1 LVFFSLLIGKNWVA
15 RASPF
20 RLLVSLCFEGFI
32 LSAFAERADSS
43 PNARHLWEKAL
54 DVLRRDGQ
62 AFVVTQL
69 QQLVPLS
76 LDGGALTMGVDDLFF
91 RDWVEDHF
99 GHLVV
104 TAIERA
110 SGQTAKLLW
119 EKIDRLPMRPAQN
132 TAPAATQLRHPVR
145 LNEKFTFENYV
156 VSEANQ
162 LPAAAAHA
170 VSENPGRAYN
180 PLFIYGGTG
189 LGKTHLLHA
198 IGNRALTRNP
208 HFRVTYLSSEEFTNQ
223 YIESVRDQRMTEFR
237 RRFRDECDVLL
248 IDDIQFLGKKQETQN
263 EFFYTFN
270 ALHQLGKAVVMTSD
284 TVPSEIPGL
293 EDRLRSRF
301 AMGLITDVHEPTFEA
316 RVAIL
321 KKKATQDGVV
331 ISDKV
336 AHFIARIVVKNV
348 RELEGALIKVTAV
361 HALTGQPLTE
371 ELCAQVLSDLMPDKV
386 VVDADVIQKEVARF
400 YRLQVDDLRGER
412 RLKPVAHAR
421 QVAMYLVRTLTTS
434 SLPEIGKKFNKDHST
449 VLASVRKIEM
459 MRSEDTQLQLEL
471 GELTKKLV
479 PQ

>member
-1 LVFFSLLIGKNWVA
+1 M
-15 RASPF
+15 
-20 RLLVSLCFEGFI
+20 
-32 LSAFAERADSS
+32 SAFVEKAEST
-43 PNARHLWEKAL
+43 PTARNLWENAL

-62 AFVVTQL
+62 SFVVTQL
-69 QQLVPLS
+69 QQLVPLKYE
-76 LDGGALTMGVDDLFF
+76 DGALTMGVDDLFF

-110 SGQTAKLLW
+110 SGQTAKLAW
-119 EKIDRLPMRPAQN
+119 EKVERVTPRASLPS
-132 TAPAATQLRHPVR
+132 APPVNQLRHAIR
-145 LNEKFTFENYV
+145 LNEKFTFDSYV

-198 IGNRALTRNP
+198 IGNRVLARNP

-270 ALHQLGKAVVMTSD
+270 TLHQLGKAVVMTSD

-321 KKKATQDGVV
+321 KKKATQDGIAVT
-331 ISDKV
+331 DKV
-336 AHFIARIVVKNV
+336 AHFIARIMVKNV

-371 ELCAQVLSDLMPDKV
+371 ELCAQVLGDLMPEKV
-386 VVDADVIQKEVARF
+386 TLDADMIQKEVARF
-400 YRLQVDDLRGER
+400 YKLNVDDLRGER
-412 RLKPVAHAR
+412 RMKPVAHAR

-449 VLASVRKIEM
+449 VLASVRKIEQL
-459 MRSEDTQLQLEL
+459 RGNDAQLQLDL
-471 GELTKKLV
+471 GELHKKLV
-479 PQ
+479 PVVD

>member
-1 LVFFSLLIGKNWVA
+1 M
-15 RASPF
+15 
-20 RLLVSLCFEGFI
+20 
-32 LSAFAERADSS
+32 SAFVEKAESTVT
-43 PNARHLWEKAL
+43 ARNLWESAL

-62 AFVVTQL
+62 SFVVTQL
-69 QQLVPLS
+69 QQLLPLRYE
-76 LDGGALTMGVDDLFF
+76 DGSLTMGVDDLFF

-99 GHLVV
+99 GHLLV
-104 TAIERA
+104 TAVERA
-110 SGQTAKLLW
+110 SGRTAKLAW
-119 EKIDRLPMRPAQN
+119 EKIERAQARASLPS
-132 TAPAATQLRHPVR
+132 APPVNQLRHTVR
-145 LNEKFTFENYV
+145 LNDKFTFESYV

-170 VSENPGRAYN
+170 VAENPGRAYN
-180 PLFIYGGTG
+180 PLFIYGETG

-198 IGNRALTRNP
+198 IANRVLARNP

-223 YIESVRDQRMTEFR
+223 YIESVRDQRMPEFR

-293 EDRLRSRF
+293 EERLRSRF

-321 KKKATQDGVV
+321 KKKATQDG
-331 ISDKV
+331 IGITDKV
-336 AHFIARIVVKNV
+336 AHFIARVVVNNV
-348 RELEGALIKVTAV
+348 RELEGALIRVIAV

-371 ELCAQVLSDLMPDKV
+371 ELCATVLGDMMPEKV
-386 VVDADVIQKEVARF
+386 TLDAEMIQKEVARF
-400 YRLQVDDLRGER
+400 YKLNVDDLRGER
-412 RLKPVAHAR
+412 RMKPVAHAR

-449 VLASVRKIEM
+449 VLASVRKIENA
-459 MRSEDTQLQLEL
+459 RGNDSQLQLDL

-479 PQ
+479 PPV

>member
-1 LVFFSLLIGKNWVA
+1 M
-15 RASPF
+15 
-20 RLLVSLCFEGFI
+20 
-32 LSAFAERADSS
+32 SAFVEKAESTAT
-43 PNARHLWEKAL
+43 ARNLWETAL

-62 AFVVTQL
+62 SFVVTQL
-69 QQLVPLS
+69 QQLVPLTYV
-76 LDGGALTMGVDDLFF
+76 DGALTMGVDDLFF

-99 GHLVV
+99 GHLLV

-110 SGQTAKLLW
+110 SGKTAKLAW
-119 EKIDRLPMRPAQN
+119 EKIERTTPRASLPS
-132 TAPAATQLRHPVR
+132 APPVNQLRHPVR
-145 LNEKFTFENYV
+145 LNEKFTFESYV

-170 VSENPGRAYN
+170 VAENPGRAYN

-198 IGNRALTRNP
+198 IGNRVLARNP

-293 EDRLRSRF
+293 EERLRSRF

-321 KKKATQDGVV
+321 KKKATQDG
-331 ISDKV
+331 ISITDKV
-336 AHFIARIVVKNV
+336 AHFIARVVVKNV

-371 ELCAQVLSDLMPDKV
+371 ELCAQVLGDMLPEKV
-386 VVDADVIQKEVARF
+386 LLDAEMIQKEVARF
-400 YRLQVDDLRGER
+400 YKLNVDDLRGER

-449 VLASVRKIEM
+449 VLASVRKIEQA
-459 MRSEDTQLQLEL
+459 RGNDAQLQLDL

-479 PQ
+479 PASE

>member
-1 LVFFSLLIGKNWVA
+1 
-15 RASPF
+15 
-20 RLLVSLCFEGFI
+20 
-32 LSAFAERADSS
+32 LSAFVEKAESTVT
-43 PNARHLWEKAL
+43 ARNIWESAL

-62 AFVVTQL
+62 SFVVTQL
-69 QQLVPLS
+69 QQLLPLRYE
-76 LDGGALTMGVDDLFF
+76 DGALTMGVDDLFF

-99 GHLVV
+99 GHLLV
-104 TAIERA
+104 TAVERA
-110 SGQTAKLLW
+110 SGRTAKLAW
-119 EKIDRLPMRPAQN
+119 EKIERAQARASLPS
-132 TAPAATQLRHPVR
+132 APPVNQLRHTVR
-145 LNEKFTFENYV
+145 LNDKFTFESYV

-170 VSENPGRAYN
+170 VAENPGRAYN
-180 PLFIYGGTG
+180 PLFIYGETG

-198 IGNRALTRNP
+198 IANRVLARNP

-321 KKKATQDGVV
+321 KKKATQDG
-331 ISDKV
+331 IAITDKV
-336 AHFIARIVVKNV
+336 AHFIARVVVNNV
-348 RELEGALIKVTAV
+348 RELEGALIRVIAV

-371 ELCAQVLSDLMPDKV
+371 ELCATVLGDMMPEKV
-386 VVDADVIQKEVARF
+386 TLDAEMIQKEVARF
-400 YRLQVDDLRGER
+400 YKLNVDDLRGER
-412 RLKPVAHAR
+412 RMKPVAHAR

-449 VLASVRKIEM
+449 VLASVRKIENA
-459 MRSEDTQLQLEL
+459 RGNDSQLQLDL

-479 PQ
+479 PPV

>member
-1 LVFFSLLIGKNWVA
+1 M
-15 RASPF
+15 
-20 RLLVSLCFEGFI
+20 
-32 LSAFAERADSS
+32 SAFVEKAEST
-43 PNARHLWEKAL
+43 PTARNLWENAL

-62 AFVVTQL
+62 SFVVTQL
-69 QQLVPLS
+69 QQLVPLKYE
-76 LDGGALTMGVDDLFF
+76 DGALTMGVDDLFF

-110 SGQTAKLLW
+110 SGQTAKLAW
-119 EKIDRLPMRPAQN
+119 EKVERVTPRASLPS
-132 TAPAATQLRHPVR
+132 APPVNQLRHAIR
-145 LNEKFTFENYV
+145 LNEKFTFDSYV

-198 IGNRALTRNP
+198 IGNRVLARNP

-321 KKKATQDGVV
+321 KKKATQDGIAVT
-331 ISDKV
+331 DKV
-336 AHFIARIVVKNV
+336 AHFIARIMVKNV

-371 ELCAQVLSDLMPDKV
+371 ELCAQVLGDLMPEKV
-386 VVDADVIQKEVARF
+386 TLDADMIQKEVARF
-400 YRLQVDDLRGER
+400 YKLNVDDLRGER
-412 RLKPVAHAR
+412 RMKPVAHAR

-449 VLASVRKIEM
+449 VLASVRKIEQL
-459 MRSEDTQLQLEL
+459 RGNDAQLQLDL
-471 GELTKKLV
+471 GELHKKLV
-479 PQ
+479 PVVD

>member
-1 LVFFSLLIGKNWVA
+1 
-15 RASPF
+15 
-20 RLLVSLCFEGFI
+20 
-32 LSAFAERADSS
+32 LSAFVEQAESTAT
-43 PNARHLWEKAL
+43 ARNLWETVL
-54 DVLRRDGQ
+54 DLLRRDGQ
-62 AFVVTQL
+62 SFVVTQL
-69 QQLVPLS
+69 QQLVPLTYR
-76 LDGGALTMGVDDLFF
+76 DGALTMGVDDLFF

-110 SGQTAKLLW
+110 TGRTATLGFEKVERSAQRATLL
-119 EKIDRLPMRPAQN
+119 
-132 TAPAATQLRHPVR
+132 ATPPVNHLRHPVR
-145 LNEKFTFENYV
+145 LNEKFTFDSYV

-170 VSENPGRAYN
+170 VAENPGRAYN

-198 IGNRALTRNP
+198 IGNRVLARNP
-208 HFRVTYLSSEEFTNQ
+208 HFSVAYLSSEEFTNQ
-223 YIESVRDQRMTEFR
+223 YIESVRDGRMPGFR
-237 RRFRDECDVLL
+237 RRFREECDLLL

-263 EFFYTFN
+263 EFFHTFN
-270 ALHQLGKAVVMTSD
+270 VLHQLGKAVVMTSD

-293 EDRLRSRF
+293 EERLRSRF

-321 KKKATQDGVV
+321 KKKAQQDGVA
-331 ISDKV
+331 ITDKV
-336 AHFIARIVVKNV
+336 AHFIARVVVKNV

-371 ELCAQVLSDLMPDKV
+371 ELCAQVLGDLLPDKV
-386 VVDADVIQKEVARF
+386 TLDAELIQREVAR
-400 YRLQVDDLRGER
+400 YYKLAVDDLRGER

-421 QVAMYLVRTLTTS
+421 QVAMYLVRTLTQS

-449 VLASVRKIEM
+449 VLASVRKIEQLKAA
-459 MRSEDTQLQLEL
+459 DAQLQLDL
-471 GELTKKLV
+471 GELTKKLA
-479 PQ
+479 PAGG

>member
-1 LVFFSLLIGKNWVA
+1 M
-15 RASPF
+15 
-20 RLLVSLCFEGFI
+20 
-32 LSAFAERADSS
+32 SAFVEQAESTAT
-43 PNARHLWEKAL
+43 ARNLWESAL

-62 AFVVTQL
+62 SFVVTQL
-69 QQLVPLS
+69 QQLVPLRFN
-76 LDGGALTMGVDDLFF
+76 DGALTMGVDDLFF

-99 GHLVV
+99 GHLLV

-110 SGQTAKLLW
+110 SGQTAKLAW
-119 EKIDRLPMRPAQN
+119 EKIERSVARATLPS
-132 TAPAATQLRHPVR
+132 APPVNQLRHPVR
-145 LNEKFTFENYV
+145 LNEKFTFDSYV

-170 VSENPGRAYN
+170 VAENPGRAYN

-198 IGNRALTRNP
+198 IGNRALARNP
-208 HFRVTYLSSEEFTNQ
+208 QFRVTYLSSEEFTNQ

-293 EDRLRSRF
+293 EERLRSRF

-321 KKKATQDGVV
+321 KKKATQDG
-331 ISDKV
+331 ISITDKV
-336 AHFIARIVVKNV
+336 AHFIARVVVKNV

-371 ELCAQVLSDLMPDKV
+371 ELCAQVLGDLLPQKV
-386 VVDADVIQKEVARF
+386 SLDAEMIQKEVARF
-400 YRLQVDDLRGER
+400 YKLNVDDLRGER

-449 VLASVRKIEM
+449 VLASVRKIEQL
-459 MRSEDTQLQLEL
+459 RGADAQLQLDL

-479 PQ
+479 PAAE

>member
-1 LVFFSLLIGKNWVA
+1 M
-15 RASPF
+15 
-20 RLLVSLCFEGFI
+20 
-32 LSAFAERADSS
+32 SAFVEKAESTVT
-43 PNARHLWEKAL
+43 ARNLWESAL

-62 AFVVTQL
+62 SFVVTQL
-69 QQLVPLS
+69 QQLLPLRYE
-76 LDGGALTMGVDDLFF
+76 DGALTMGVDDLFF

-99 GHLVV
+99 GHLLV
-104 TAIERA
+104 TAVERA
-110 SGQTAKLLW
+110 SGRTAKLAW
-119 EKIDRLPMRPAQN
+119 EKIERAQARASLPS
-132 TAPAATQLRHPVR
+132 APPVNQLRHTVR
-145 LNEKFTFENYV
+145 LNDKFTFESYV

-170 VSENPGRAYN
+170 VAENPGRAYN
-180 PLFIYGGTG
+180 PLFIYGETG

-198 IGNRALTRNP
+198 IANRVLARNP

-293 EDRLRSRF
+293 EERLRSRF

-321 KKKATQDGVV
+321 KKKATQDG
-331 ISDKV
+331 ISITDKV
-336 AHFIARIVVKNV
+336 AHFIARVVVNNV
-348 RELEGALIKVTAV
+348 RELEGALIRVIAV

-371 ELCAQVLSDLMPDKV
+371 ELCATVLGDMMPEKV
-386 VVDADVIQKEVARF
+386 TLDAEMIQKEVARF
-400 YRLQVDDLRGER
+400 YKLNVDDLRGER
-412 RLKPVAHAR
+412 RMRPVAHAR
-421 QVAMYLVRTLTTS
+421 L
-434 SLPEIGKKFNKDHST
+434 H
-449 VLASVRKIEM
+449 
-459 MRSEDTQLQLEL
+459 
-471 GELTKKLV
+471 
-479 PQ
+479 

>member
-1 LVFFSLLIGKNWVA
+1 M
-15 RASPF
+15 
-20 RLLVSLCFEGFI
+20 
-32 LSAFAERADSS
+32 SAFVEKAESTVT
-43 PNARHLWEKAL
+43 ARNLWESAL

-62 AFVVTQL
+62 SFVVTQL
-69 QQLVPLS
+69 QQLLPLRYE
-76 LDGGALTMGVDDLFF
+76 DGSLTMGVDDLFF

-99 GHLVV
+99 GHLLV
-104 TAIERA
+104 TAVERA
-110 SGQTAKLLW
+110 SGRTAKLAW
-119 EKIDRLPMRPAQN
+119 EKIERAQARASLPS
-132 TAPAATQLRHPVR
+132 APPVNQLRHTVR
-145 LNEKFTFENYV
+145 LNDKFTFESYV

-170 VSENPGRAYN
+170 VAENPGRAYN
-180 PLFIYGGTG
+180 PLFIYGETG

-198 IGNRALTRNP
+198 IANRVLARNP

-223 YIESVRDQRMTEFR
+223 YIESVRDQRMPEFR

-321 KKKATQDGVV
+321 KKKATQDG
-331 ISDKV
+331 IAITDKV
-336 AHFIARIVVKNV
+336 AHFIARVVVNNV
-348 RELEGALIKVTAV
+348 RELEGALIRVIAV

-371 ELCAQVLSDLMPDKV
+371 ELCATVLGDMMPEKV
-386 VVDADVIQKEVARF
+386 TLDAEMIQKEVARF
-400 YRLQVDDLRGER
+400 YKLNVDDLRGER
-412 RLKPVAHAR
+412 RMKPVAHAR

-449 VLASVRKIEM
+449 VLASVRKIENA
-459 MRSEDTQLQLEL
+459 RGNDSQLQLDL

-479 PQ
+479 PPV

>member
-1 LVFFSLLIGKNWVA
+1 M
-15 RASPF
+15 
-20 RLLVSLCFEGFI
+20 
-32 LSAFAERADSS
+32 SAFVEKAEST
-43 PNARHLWEKAL
+43 PTARNLWENAL

-62 AFVVTQL
+62 SFVVTQL
-69 QQLVPLS
+69 QQLVPLKYE
-76 LDGGALTMGVDDLFF
+76 DGALTMGVDDLFF

-110 SGQTAKLLW
+110 SGRTAKLAW
-119 EKIDRLPMRPAQN
+119 QKVERVTPRASLPS
-132 TAPAATQLRHPVR
+132 APPVNQLRHAIR
-145 LNEKFTFENYV
+145 LNEKFTFDSYV

-198 IGNRALTRNP
+198 IGNRVLARNP

-321 KKKATQDGVV
+321 KKKATQDGIAVT
-331 ISDKV
+331 DKV
-336 AHFIARIVVKNV
+336 AHFIARIMVKNV

-371 ELCAQVLSDLMPDKV
+371 ELCAQVLGDLMPEKV
-386 VVDADVIQKEVARF
+386 TLDAEMIQKEVARF
-400 YRLQVDDLRGER
+400 YKLNVDDLRGER
-412 RLKPVAHAR
+412 RMKPVAHAR

-449 VLASVRKIEM
+449 VLASVRKIEQA
-459 MRSEDTQLQLEL
+459 RGNDAQLQLDL
-471 GELTKKLV
+471 GELQKKLV
-479 PQ
+479 PVVD

>member
-1 LVFFSLLIGKNWVA
+1 M
-15 RASPF
+15 
-20 RLLVSLCFEGFI
+20 
-32 LSAFAERADSS
+32 SAFVEQAESTVT
-43 PNARHLWEKAL
+43 ARNLWEKAL

-62 AFVVTQL
+62 SFVVTQL
-69 QQLVPLS
+69 QQLVPLKYQE
-76 LDGGALTMGVDDLFF
+76 GALTMGVDDLFF

-110 SGQTAKLLW
+110 SGRTAKLAW
-119 EKIDRLPMRPAQN
+119 EKVERTTPRSTLP
-132 TAPAATQLRHPVR
+132 ATPPVNHLRHPVR
-145 LNEKFTFENYV
+145 LNDKFTFDSYV

-170 VSENPGRAYN
+170 VAENPGRAYN

-198 IGNRALTRNP
+198 IGNRVLARNP
-208 HFRVTYLSSEEFTNQ
+208 HFSVTYLSSEEFTNQ
-223 YIESVRDQRMTEFR
+223 YIESVRDGRMPEFR
-237 RRFRDECDVLL
+237 RRFRDECDLLL

-263 EFFYTFN
+263 EFFHTFN
-270 ALHQLGKAVVMTSD
+270 VLHQLGKAVVMTSD

-293 EDRLRSRF
+293 EERLRSRF

-321 KKKATQDGVV
+321 KKKAQQDG
-331 ISDKV
+331 IAITDKV
-336 AHFIARIVVKNV
+336 AHFIARVVVKNV

-371 ELCAQVLSDLMPDKV
+371 ELCAQVLGDLMPEKV
-386 VVDADVIQKEVARF
+386 TLDAELIQKEVAR
-400 YRLQVDDLRGER
+400 YYKLAVDDLRGER

-421 QVAMYLVRTLTTS
+421 QVAMYLVRTLTQS

-449 VLASVRKIEM
+449 VLASVRKIEQLKAA
-459 MRSEDTQLQLEL
+459 DAQLQLDL

-479 PQ
+479 PAPE

>member
-1 LVFFSLLIGKNWVA
+1 M
-15 RASPF
+15 
-20 RLLVSLCFEGFI
+20 
-32 LSAFAERADSS
+32 SAFVEKAESTVT
-43 PNARHLWEKAL
+43 ARNLWESAL

-62 AFVVTQL
+62 SFVVTQL
-69 QQLVPLS
+69 QQLLPLRYE
-76 LDGGALTMGVDDLFF
+76 DGALTMGVDDLFF

-99 GHLVV
+99 GHLLV
-104 TAIERA
+104 TAVERA
-110 SGQTAKLLW
+110 SGRTAKLAW
-119 EKIDRLPMRPAQN
+119 EKIERAQARASLPS
-132 TAPAATQLRHPVR
+132 APPVNQLRHTVR
-145 LNEKFTFENYV
+145 LNDKFTFESYV

-170 VSENPGRAYN
+170 VAENPGRAYN
-180 PLFIYGGTG
+180 PLFIYGETG

-198 IGNRALTRNP
+198 IANRVLARNP

-293 EDRLRSRF
+293 EERLRSRF

-321 KKKATQDGVV
+321 KKKATQDG
-331 ISDKV
+331 ISITDKV
-336 AHFIARIVVKNV
+336 AHFIARVVVNNV
-348 RELEGALIKVTAV
+348 RELEGALIRVIAV

-371 ELCAQVLSDLMPDKV
+371 ELCATVLGDMMPEKV
-386 VVDADVIQKEVARF
+386 TLDAEMIQKEVARF
-400 YRLQVDDLRGER
+400 YKLNVDDLRGER
-412 RLKPVAHAR
+412 RMKPVAHAR

-449 VLASVRKIEM
+449 VLASVRKIENA
-459 MRSEDTQLQLEL
+459 RGNDSQLQLDL

-479 PQ
+479 PPV

>member
-1 LVFFSLLIGKNWVA
+1 M
-15 RASPF
+15 
-20 RLLVSLCFEGFI
+20 
-32 LSAFAERADSS
+32 SAFVEKAESTVT
-43 PNARHLWEKAL
+43 ARNLWESAL

-62 AFVVTQL
+62 SFVVTQL
-69 QQLVPLS
+69 QQLLPLRYE
-76 LDGGALTMGVDDLFF
+76 DGSLTMGVDDLFF

-99 GHLVV
+99 GHLLV
-104 TAIERA
+104 TAVERA
-110 SGQTAKLLW
+110 SGRTAKLAW
-119 EKIDRLPMRPAQN
+119 EKIERAQARASLPS
-132 TAPAATQLRHPVR
+132 APPVNQLRHTVR
-145 LNEKFTFENYV
+145 LNDKFTFESYV

-170 VSENPGRAYN
+170 VAENPGRAYN
-180 PLFIYGGTG
+180 PLFIYGETG

-198 IGNRALTRNP
+198 IANRVLARNP

-223 YIESVRDQRMTEFR
+223 YIESVRDQRMPEFR

-293 EDRLRSRF
+293 EERLRSRF

-321 KKKATQDGVV
+321 KKKATQDG
-331 ISDKV
+331 ISITDKV
-336 AHFIARIVVKNV
+336 AHFIARVVVNNV
-348 RELEGALIKVTAV
+348 RELEGALIRVIAV
-361 HALTGQPLTE
+361 HALTGQILTE
-371 ELCAQVLSDLMPDKV
+371 ELCATVLGDMMPEKV
-386 VVDADVIQKEVARF
+386 TLDAEMIQKEVARF
-400 YRLQVDDLRGER
+400 YKLNVDDLRGER
-412 RLKPVAHAR
+412 RMKPVAHAR

-449 VLASVRKIEM
+449 VLASVRKIENA
-459 MRSEDTQLQLEL
+459 RGNDSQLQLDL

-479 PQ
+479 PPV

>member
-1 LVFFSLLIGKNWVA
+1 M
-15 RASPF
+15 
-20 RLLVSLCFEGFI
+20 
-32 LSAFAERADSS
+32 SAFVEKAEST
-43 PNARHLWEKAL
+43 PTARNLWENAL

-62 AFVVTQL
+62 SFVVTQL
-69 QQLVPLS
+69 QQLVPLKYE
-76 LDGGALTMGVDDLFF
+76 DGALTMGVDDLFF

-110 SGQTAKLLW
+110 SGRTAKLAW
-119 EKIDRLPMRPAQN
+119 EKIERVTPRASLPS
-132 TAPAATQLRHPVR
+132 APPVNQLRHAIR
-145 LNEKFTFENYV
+145 LNEKFTFDSYV

-198 IGNRALTRNP
+198 IGNRVLARNP

-321 KKKATQDGVV
+321 KKKATQDGIAVT
-331 ISDKV
+331 DKV
-336 AHFIARIVVKNV
+336 AHFIARIMVKNV

-371 ELCAQVLSDLMPDKV
+371 ELCAQVLGDLMPEKV
-386 VVDADVIQKEVARF
+386 TLDAEMIQKEVARF
-400 YRLQVDDLRGER
+400 YKLNVDDLRGER
-412 RLKPVAHAR
+412 RMKPVAHAR

-449 VLASVRKIEM
+449 VLASVRKIEQL
-459 MRSEDTQLQLEL
+459 RGNDAQLQLDL
-471 GELTKKLV
+471 GELHKKLV
-479 PQ
+479 PVTE

>member
-1 LVFFSLLIGKNWVA
+1 
-15 RASPF
+15 
-20 RLLVSLCFEGFI
+20 
-32 LSAFAERADSS
+32 LSAFVEKAEST
-43 PNARHLWEKAL
+43 PTARNLWENAL

-62 AFVVTQL
+62 SFVVTQL
-69 QQLVPLS
+69 QQLVPLKYE
-76 LDGGALTMGVDDLFF
+76 DGALTMGVDDLFF

-110 SGQTAKLLW
+110 SGRTAKLAW
-119 EKIDRLPMRPAQN
+119 EKVERVTPRASLPS
-132 TAPAATQLRHPVR
+132 APPVNQLRHSIR
-145 LNEKFTFENYV
+145 LNEKFTFDSYV

-198 IGNRALTRNP
+198 IGNRVLARNP

-321 KKKATQDGVV
+321 KKKATQDGIAVT
-331 ISDKV
+331 DKV
-336 AHFIARIVVKNV
+336 AHFIARIMVKNV

-371 ELCAQVLSDLMPDKV
+371 ELCAQVLGDLMPEKV
-386 VVDADVIQKEVARF
+386 TLDAEMIQKEVARF
-400 YRLQVDDLRGER
+400 YKLNVDDLRGER
-412 RLKPVAHAR
+412 RMKPVAHAR

-449 VLASVRKIEM
+449 VLASVRKIEQA
-459 MRSEDTQLQLEL
+459 RGNDAQLQLDL
-471 GELTKKLV
+471 GELQKKLV
-479 PQ
+479 PVVD

>member
-1 LVFFSLLIGKNWVA
+1 M
-15 RASPF
+15 
-20 RLLVSLCFEGFI
+20 
-32 LSAFAERADSS
+32 SAFVEKAEST
-43 PNARHLWEKAL
+43 PTARNLWENAL

-62 AFVVTQL
+62 SFVVTQL
-69 QQLVPLS
+69 QQLVPLKYE
-76 LDGGALTMGVDDLFF
+76 DGALTMGVDDLFF

-110 SGQTAKLLW
+110 SGRTAKLAW
-119 EKIDRLPMRPAQN
+119 QKVERVTPRASLPS
-132 TAPAATQLRHPVR
+132 APPVNQLRHAIR
-145 LNEKFTFENYV
+145 LNEKFTFDSYV

-198 IGNRALTRNP
+198 IGNRVLARNP

-321 KKKATQDGVV
+321 KKKATQDGIAVT
-331 ISDKV
+331 DKV
-336 AHFIARIVVKNV
+336 AHFIARIMVKNV

-371 ELCAQVLSDLMPDKV
+371 ELCAQVLGDLMPEKV
-386 VVDADVIQKEVARF
+386 TLDAEMIQKEVARF
-400 YRLQVDDLRGER
+400 YKLNVDDLRGER
-412 RLKPVAHAR
+412 RMKPVAHAR

-449 VLASVRKIEM
+449 VLASVRKIEQA
-459 MRSEDTQLQLEL
+459 RGNDAQLQLDL
-471 GELTKKLV
+471 GELQKKLV
-479 PQ
+479 PLVD

>member
-1 LVFFSLLIGKNWVA
+1 M
-15 RASPF
+15 
-20 RLLVSLCFEGFI
+20 
-32 LSAFAERADSS
+32 SAFVEKAEST
-43 PNARHLWEKAL
+43 PTARNLLENAL

-62 AFVVTQL
+62 SLVVTQL
-69 QQLVPLS
+69 QQLVPLKYE
-76 LDGGALTMGVDDLFF
+76 DGALTMGVDDLFF

-110 SGQTAKLLW
+110 SGRTAKLAW
-119 EKIDRLPMRPAQN
+119 EKVERVTPRASLPS
-132 TAPAATQLRHPVR
+132 APPVNQLRHAIR
-145 LNEKFTFENYV
+145 LNEKFTFDSYV

-198 IGNRALTRNP
+198 IGNRVLARNP

-321 KKKATQDGVV
+321 KKKATQDGIAVT
-331 ISDKV
+331 DKV
-336 AHFIARIVVKNV
+336 AHFIARIMVKNV

-371 ELCAQVLSDLMPDKV
+371 ELCAQVLGDLMPEKV
-386 VVDADVIQKEVARF
+386 TLDAEMIQKEVARF
-400 YRLQVDDLRGER
+400 YKLNVDDLRGER
-412 RLKPVAHAR
+412 RMKPVAHAR

-449 VLASVRKIEM
+449 VLASVRKIEQL
-459 MRSEDTQLQLEL
+459 RGNDAQLQLDL
-471 GELTKKLV
+471 GELHKKLV
-479 PQ
+479 PVTE

>member
-1 LVFFSLLIGKNWVA
+1 M
-15 RASPF
+15 
-20 RLLVSLCFEGFI
+20 
-32 LSAFAERADSS
+32 SAFVEKAESTAT
-43 PNARHLWEKAL
+43 ARNLWETAL

-62 AFVVTQL
+62 SFVVTQL
-69 QQLVPLS
+69 QQLVPLKWES
-76 LDGGALTMGVDDLFF
+76 GALTLGVDDLFF

-99 GHLVV
+99 GHLLV

-110 SGQTAKLLW
+110 SGKTATLAW
-119 EKIDRLPMRPAQN
+119 EKVERSQLRHSL
-132 TAPAATQLRHPVR
+132 PAAPPVNQLRHPLR
-145 LNEKFTFENYV
+145 LNEKFTFDSYV

-198 IGNRALTRNP
+198 IGNRALARNP

-321 KKKATQDGVV
+321 KKKAQQDGVGLT
-331 ISDKV
+331 DKV
-336 AHFIARIVVKNV
+336 AHFIARVVVKNV

-371 ELCAQVLSDLMPDKV
+371 ELCAQVLGDLMPDKV
-386 VVDADVIQKEVARF
+386 TLDAELIQKEVAR
-400 YRLQVDDLRGER
+400 YYKLAVDDLRGER

-421 QVAMYLVRTLTTS
+421 QVAMYLVRTLTQS

-449 VLASVRKIEM
+449 VLASVRKIEQLKGA
-459 MRSEDTQLQLEL
+459 DAQLQLDL

-479 PQ
+479 PPGA